1 MSKRYF
7 INRTVNLR
15 PKNKLDEA
23 LQTAFEKLINYE
35 ITEQNIYVLEIIF
48 NNVVREYKQS
58 GGRCQTWNFFMK
70 NNEQYKL
77 PNIRFHVSETCV
89 LLLEEIKGEILPF

>member
-1 MSKRYF
+1 MSKMYF